1 VKPILGLDVDS
12 TVWNT
17 GARVRE
23 AVLEIT
29 GDTPDLEVV
38 STWTHVLDAYGEGTA
53 TEIFDRVLSPQ
64 RVREREPYPGSAE
77 VLRQL
82 REERGIRVHFVT
94 RNHNPEDMIP
104 HLEPWLKEHFGQGVG
119 LTVTTG
125 DKLSIL
131 HKLGAFGL
139 IDDRPEILERAADA
153 GLWAAA
159 KIQPWNRE
167 LLAERADVHGFSD
180 WCEVPGLLTPLPGP
194 TSDD

>member
-1 VKPILGLDVDS
+1 MKRILGVDVDS
-12 TVWNT
+12 TVWST

-29 GDTPDLEVV
+29 GDTPDLEVF
-38 STWTHVLDAYGEGTA
+38 STWTHVLDAYGEETTA
-53 TEIFDRVLSPQ
+53 EIFDRVLSPQ
-64 RVREREPYPGSAE
+64 RVRERKPYPGSVE

-82 REERGIRVHFVT
+82 QEERGISVHFVT
-94 RNHNPEDMIP
+94 HNPKNMIP
-104 HLEPWLKEHFGQGVG
+104 HLEPWLNEHFGQGVG

-125 DKLSIL
+125 DKLSVL

-153 GLWAAA
+153 GLWVAA

-180 WCEVPGLLTPLPGP
+180 WCEVPNLLTPLPAT